1 MKNKIKNNNRF
12 KYEERKYRVKMYKKG
27 KLWLIKGALFSSLM
41 LIGSFYSKIESVYAD
56 EWSAN
61 SIESINARLGAA
73 QSIYIFEDGD
83 TFYNIS
89 LAINVK
95 WQKLM
100 ELNGFKIGSQ
110 YTVPIGTNIRFNG
123 LKVTLTSPQGE
134 IINEI
139 ELTPADKIYM
149 NQPFGQ
155 QVSDDTSSSNKK
167 DVVDKNYQWADNQMA
182 VIQKELAQKDK
193 MMTENMNIDM
203 ATLVNKKND
212 LAATKKAYEALD
224 EKKTE
229 IGQAKKEVEEHLRD
243 MEILN
248 DEKKLRLLKGQKIEL
263 TQKKDTLTNDL
274 NEQINRLSTIESEL
288 IQQQKEEANL
298 NYQLVL
304 ARSIYQSA
312 RQKIA
317 DLTNEK
323 EDIENKLNPIEENDE
338 QQQELRTR
346 LITVKGAISEIS
358 NVGNQLAEIQ
368 ERVMET
374 GNYIN
379 QLTNEK
385 ELRNSQIDGLQVEL
399 GRLQAQIDSL
409 DQSTF
414 EREID
419 RQDLIE
425 NQKQLESYNQ
435 FLNELDYQ
443 MSELATKIKN
453 LVADIEEL
461 EKSILNGKAS
471 FNNIKAQFLT
481 DSQIAAKTAIQELTN
496 LNSNEKLDFFKQVDQ
511 ASTNEEVFYTYVMS
525 IYREIQNIDYKLTLA
540 KEEASKIIN
549 SLTSLNEDEKNRFTK
564 KVSDSESIEEVTQVK
579 SAAIDEDN
587 ESQTSLKLN
596 LSQKTIAEMLSTW
609 NNLSLSERMQ
619 LMNR

>member
-1 MKNKIKNNNRF
+1 
-12 KYEERKYRVKMYKKG
+12 MYKKG

-579 SAAIDEDN
+579 SAAIDKDN

>member
-1 MKNKIKNNNRF
+1 
-12 KYEERKYRVKMYKKG
+12 
-27 KLWLIKGALFSSLM
+27 
-41 LIGSFYSKIESVYAD
+41 
-56 EWSAN
+56 
-61 SIESINARLGAA
+61 
-73 QSIYIFEDGD
+73 
-83 TFYNIS
+83 
-89 LAINVK
+89 
-95 WQKLM
+95 
-100 ELNGFKIGSQ
+100 
-110 YTVPIGTNIRFNG
+110 
-123 LKVTLTSPQGE
+123 
-134 IINEI
+134 
-139 ELTPADKIYM
+139 
-149 NQPFGQ
+149 
-155 QVSDDTSSSNKK
+155 
-167 DVVDKNYQWADNQMA
+167 
-182 VIQKELAQKDK
+182 
-193 MMTENMNIDM
+193 M

-579 SAAIDEDN
+579 SAAIDKDN